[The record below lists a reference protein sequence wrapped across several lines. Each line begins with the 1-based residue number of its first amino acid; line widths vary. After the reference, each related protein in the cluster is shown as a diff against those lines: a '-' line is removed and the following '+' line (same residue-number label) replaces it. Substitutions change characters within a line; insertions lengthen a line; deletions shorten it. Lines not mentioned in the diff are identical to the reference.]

1 MEHFTYID
9 CDQLISVLLE
19 VGEKMP
25 KSRVIKLVR
34 GYTQGK
40 DKITTWAQF
49 MSIMNHIKVKKMTPT
64 IIIPLNPAMI
74 VARQIASSLL
84 NVDKEKM
91 GDWKVEFSSIA
102 NRDYYLNTKTNE
114 TRWEMPDDIRFFIPS
129 KLEDKLM
136 TVFDFGHIEAFKQH
150 FSMLDIDG
158 IHSLPYLYILLTYSS
173 IQALVI

>member
-1 MEHFTYID
+1 MEHFTHID
-9 CDQLISVLLE
+9 CDQLIGVLME
-19 VGEKMP
+19 VGEKMS

-40 DKITTWAQF
+40 DKITTWVQF
-49 MSIMNHIKVKKMTPT
+49 MSIMNHIKVKKMAPT
-64 IIIPLNPAMI
+64 VIIALNPAMI

-84 NVDKEKM
+84 NSDKEKM
-91 GDWKVEFSSIA
+91 GDWKIEFSSIA
-102 NRDYYLNTKTNE
+102 NKDYYLNTQTNE
-114 TRWEMPDDIRFFIPS
+114 TRWEMPDEIRFYIPS

-158 IHSLPYLYILLTYSS
+158 THSQSYGCLRTHSFTT
-173 IQALVI
+173 